1 MSINSVV
8 LCGRLTKDAERK
20 QFTNSVKFSFSI
32 AVEKKVKKGDQW
44 DKVTNYFDIE
54 AWNIDYIKDAL
65 TKGRQ
70 VLVSGELDT
79 SEYTNKDNQ
88 KVKRVFVRVDKIQV
102 FHFASEKKEEPKK
115 EVKSDIPYDPEW
127 DDMP

>member
-1 MSINSVV
+1 MGINSVV

-44 DKVTNYFDIE
+44 DKVTNFFDIE

-70 VLVSGELDT
+70 VIVSGELDT

-88 KVKRVFVRVDKIQV
+88 KVKRVFVRADRIQA
-102 FHFASEKKEEPKK
+102 FHSASEKKAEPKK
-115 EVKSDIPYDPEW
+115 EASEEIPYDPEW

>member
-1 MSINSVV
+1 MGINSVV
-8 LCGRLTKDAERK
+8 LCGRLTKDAERR

-32 AVEKKVKKGDQW
+32 AVEKNVKKGDKWEKQ
-44 DKVTNYFDIE
+44 TQYFDIE
-54 AWNIDYIKDAL
+54 AWNNDYFKDAL

-70 VLVSGELDT
+70 VVVTGELDY

-88 KVKRVFVRVDKIQV
+88 KVKRIYVRADKIQA
-102 FHFASEKKEEPKK
+102 FFSASEKKTEPKK
-115 EVKSDIPYDPEW
+115 EASEEIPYDPEW